1 MNHAK
6 IPLTR
11 AEELFRRI
19 QDFHDH
25 NLPHLEQIKSTLFE
39 TVEILDRHNIEYI
52 LFGGLAGF
60 QLGRPRE
67 THDIDFLI
75 HPRDAEYTLEILAK
89 YNFETERR
97 DPQWIYKAWKNEVLV
112 DFIFKSCGDI
122 FIDDEVKSHARKLSY
137 WGRMIQTISPED
149 YLIIKVAANREKA
162 SHHWYDAL
170 SVLKEGQIDW
180 AYLLIRSRYAPRRLL
195 SLLIYAHSIDIGVPQ
210 DVIYELYKNIYAP
223 GLITQEKDF
232 SYST

>member
-1 MNHAK
+1 MIHAK

-11 AEELFRRI
+11 SEELFRRI

-25 NLPHLEQIKSTLFE
+25 NIPNLEQIKLTLFE
-39 TVEILDRHNIEYI
+39 TVEIFDQYQIDFI
-52 LFGGLAGF
+52 LFGGLAGY

-67 THDIDFLI
+67 THDIDILI
-75 HPRDAEYTLEILAK
+75 HPKDAEYVLEV
-89 YNFETERR
+89 FETERR
-97 DPQWIYKAWKNEVLV
+97 DPQWIYKAWKNDVLV
-112 DFIFKSCGDI
+112 DLIFKSCGDI
-122 FIDDEVKSHARKLSY
+122 FIDDEVKSHTRRLSY
-137 WGRMIQTISPED
+137 WGRTIPTISPED

-195 SLLIYAHSIDIGVPQ
+195 SLLLYAHSMDIRVPQ
-210 DVIYELYKNIYAP
+210 DVIHELYKYIYAP
-223 GLITQEKDF
+223 APTIEGLGFT
-232 SYST
+232 YST